1 MIRLFLS
8 PSAESLPSS
17 PAIRLPRP
25 AMRRLRPIALLLAVL
40 VASPTFAQ
48 RVSTAD
54 RLTALEQQL
63 GAMTSGNLNLL
74 REIDQLKA
82 ENQTLR
88 AQVEE
93 LQQQTE
99 QLKQQ
104 ARTQYLDLDTRLGRV
119 ETTSTVTSTASTTTT
134 ASTTPASTNTPS
146 TSTPSTITPSTI
158 TPSTPAARPAPPKPA
173 TPATPAPTVRDTLP
187 RVYGDAATLGKGV
200 AERDAYN
207 AAFDTL
213 KAGRYADASRM
224 FQDFLDAHPDGAYA
238 PNALYWLGESYYVTQ
253 NYALAQ
259 EQFEALL
266 GRYPTHDKTPG
277 ALLKVGLS
285 QYGLRQLDAA
295 EVTLNQVVSRYPGTE
310 AARAAADRLRAMELS
325 RVK

>member
-17 PAIRLPRP
+17 PAIRSPRP
-25 AMRRLRPIALLLAVL
+25 AMRRLRPFVLLLAVL
-40 VASPTFAQ
+40 VASPAFAQ

-63 GAMTSGNLNLL
+63 AAMTSGNLNLL

-119 ETTSTVTSTASTTTT
+119 ETTSAVTSAATSGTASTGT
-134 ASTTPASTNTPS
+134 ASTAATVSAS
-146 TSTPSTITPSTI
+146 
-158 TPSTPAARPAPPKPA
+158 TPSTPAARPAPPKPT
-173 TPATPAPTVRDTLP
+173 TPATPAPTVRDTPP

-295 EVTLNQVVSRYPGTE
+295 EATLNQVVSRYPGTE